1 MHLFRMLIFE
11 HRSPWQL
18 YFINLT
24 YTLSIVLQLCV
35 KSLTYSLF
43 WQLPSHGETNR
54 LPRAAGPPS
63 GGIAV
68 ARGVLDDSQPHV
80 ETDSTVSSLL
90 LTMKYKS

>member
-1 MHLFRMLIFE
+1 MIILL
-11 HRSPWQL
+11 QL
-18 YFINLT
+18 YFKSLT
-24 YTLSIVLQLCV
+24 YTLSIVLHRCV

-68 ARGVLDDSQPHV
+68 ARGVSDDSQPHV